1 MSRISSNA
9 NRRLTGGGRIDYARI
24 AYNAAATNAS
34 PPVLFRAVVIDVITD
49 PDLLDDT
56 YYDTMAGLVNNAD
69 LLPVMG
75 PNCIIAKI
83 VSANQASSSTYTIL
97 FPFFSSH
104 FMTPIAPGE
113 QVYVIYEDLAGTDNH
128 VGFWMSRVHGYETF
142 EDVNYTHYDRRFA
155 MANNEANYSVSASN
169 SRPTG
174 NIPESFQNGGGSQST
189 VTLDLHR
196 DATQN
201 PYDLI
206 FKESAASKYLSPE
219 PVPRWKKRPQEFIIQ
234 GANNA
239 LIMLGEDR
247 NGPVSGA
254 IQQTPIDITK
264 RSGGA
269 PRQAGAIDL
278 IAGRGR
284 YFLEEGKNPRDSND
298 PNNPAKLESTAPLV
312 VANERGYLETDKNPY
327 RTSKERI
334 ANPIEGD
341 PSPIYDAARVYI
353 VQQSRVDENYKLVPD
368 NGGIAYPDGCLANE
382 QPAGTNTLGRSY
394 VVSKADH
401 LRMVARRE
409 PQTGKDTENIAGT
422 ILIIREGYKNANVI
436 SDDPN
441 TTPTPPD
448 GNLAYIYINKEGKLQ
463 LEANEIY
470 LGRATGKEQ
479 PYIRYTVYKATI
491 ESLQKQIDTLATHI
505 KNLETNLITNFTLL
519 NGASSAA
526 PLSFLAPGFAG
537 AVSSLTTANSSLD
550 GQLLSAGK
558 ESISNYNT
566 NAASSKIFG
575 E

>member
-1 MSRISSNA
+1 
-9 NRRLTGGGRIDYARI
+9 
-24 AYNAAATNAS
+24 
-34 PPVLFRAVVIDVITD
+34 
-49 PDLLDDT
+49 
-56 YYDTMAGLVNNAD
+56 
-69 LLPVMG
+69 
-75 PNCIIAKI
+75 
-83 VSANQASSSTYTIL
+83 
-97 FPFFSSH
+97 
-104 FMTPIAPGE
+104 MTPIAPGE

-155 MANNEANYSVSASN
+155 MANNKANYSVSASN

-189 VTLDLHR
+189 VTLDLHQ

-206 FKESAASKYLSPE
+206 FSGSSASKYLSPE

-234 GANNA
+234 GANNT

-247 NGPVSGA
+247 NGPISGA
-254 IQQTPIDITK
+254 IQQTPVDIAK
-264 RSGGA
+264 NLA
-269 PRQAGAIDL
+269 KPRQAGAIDL
-278 IAGRGR
+278 VAGRGR
-284 YFLEEGKNPRDSND
+284 YFQAAGLNPRDSNS

-327 RTSKERI
+327 RTSKENI

-341 PSPIYDAARVYI
+341 PSPIYDAARIYI

-368 NGGIAYPDGCLANE
+368 NGGIAYPDECLANE
-382 QPAGTNTLGRSY
+382 QPVRTDTLGRSY
-394 VVSKADH
+394 VVTKADH
-401 LRMVARRE
+401 LRMIARRE
-409 PQTGKDTENIAGT
+409 PQLSKDTENIAGT

-441 TTPTPPD
+441 TAPSPPD
-448 GNLAYIYINKEGKLQ
+448 GNLAYVYINKDGKLQ

-470 LGRATGKEQ
+470 LGRATGKAQ

-491 ESLQKQIDTLATHI
+491 ESLQKQIDALATHI
-505 KNLETNLITNFTLL
+505 KNLESTL
-519 NGASSAA
+519 SSA
-526 PLSFLAPGFAG
+526 FAG
-537 AVSSLTTANSSLD
+537 ALGVGPAFPIVTLTGVASP
-550 GQLLSAGK
+550 LSAMGIALDTQLTPEK
-558 ESISNYNT
+558 IKVSQFNENVK
-566 NAASSKIFG
+566 SSKIFA

>member
-24 AYNAAATNAS
+24 AYNAVAANAS

-49 PDLLDDT
+49 PELLDDA
-56 YYDTMAGLVNNAD
+56 YYDSMAGLVNNAD

-75 PNCIIAKI
+75 SNCIIAKI
-83 VSANQASSSTYTIL
+83 VSANQASTSTYTIL

-142 EDVNYTHYDRRFA
+142 EDANYTHYDRRFS

-206 FKESAASKYLSPE
+206 FSGSVASKYLSPE
-219 PVPRWKKRPQEFIIQ
+219 PIPRWKKRPQEFIIQ
-234 GANNA
+234 GANNT

-247 NGPVSGA
+247 NGPISGA
-254 IQQTPIDITK
+254 IQQNPIDITK
-264 RSGGA
+264 TLA
-269 PRQAGAIDL
+269 VPRQAGAIDL

-284 YFLEEGKNPRDSND
+284 YFLEVGKNPRDSND

-327 RTSKERI
+327 RTSKENI
-334 ANPIEGD
+334 ANTIEGD

-353 VQQSRVDENYKLVPD
+353 VQQSRVDENYKLTPT
-368 NGGIAYPDGCLANE
+368 NGGIVYPDECLANE
-382 QPAGTNTLGRSY
+382 QPPGTGTLGRSY

-409 PQTGKDTENIAGT
+409 PQLNKDTENIAGT
-422 ILIIREGYKNANVI
+422 ILIIREGYKNTNVI

-441 TTPTPPD
+441 TSPSPPD
-448 GNLAYIYINKEGKLQ
+448 GNLAYVYINKEGKLQ

-470 LGRATGKEQ
+470 LGRATGKAQ
-479 PYIRYTVYKATI
+479 PFIRYTVYKATI
-491 ESLQKQIDTLATHI
+491 ESLQKQIDALATHI
-505 KNLETNLITNFTLL
+505 KNLESTL
-519 NGASSAA
+519 SST
-526 PLSFLAPGFAG
+526 FAG
-537 AVSSLTTANSSLD
+537 AIGVGPASPIVTLTTAAGPLSSMGAGLD
-550 GQLLSAGK
+550 AQLTPEKTKVGQ
-558 ESISNYNT
+558 YNE
-566 NAASSKIFG
+566 NIKSLKIFG

>member
-24 AYNAAATNAS
+24 AYNAAATNAQT
-34 PPVLFRAVVIDVITD
+34 PTLFRAVVIDVITD
-49 PDLLDDT
+49 PDLLDDA
-56 YYDTMAGLVNNAD
+56 YYDTVAGLVNNAD

-83 VSANQASSSTYTIL
+83 ISANQASTSTYTIL

-155 MANNEANYSVSASN
+155 MANNEGNYSVSASN

-189 VTLDLHR
+189 VTLELPR

-206 FKESAASKYLSPE
+206 FNTASATKYLSPE

-234 GANNA
+234 GANNT

-254 IQQTPIDITK
+254 IQQNPVDITK
-264 RSGGA
+264 NLAA

-298 PNNPAKLESTAPLV
+298 TNNPAKLESTAPLIV
-312 VANERGYLETDKNPY
+312 KNERGYLETDKNPY
-327 RTSKERI
+327 RTSKENI
-334 ANPIEGD
+334 ANSIEGD

-382 QPAGTNTLGRSY
+382 QPAGTEALGRSY

-401 LRMVARRE
+401 LRMIARRE
-409 PQTGKDTENIAGT
+409 PQLNKDTENIAGT
-422 ILIIREGYKNANVI
+422 ILIIREGYKNANVV

-441 TTPTPPD
+441 TAPSPPD

-463 LEANEIY
+463 LEANEVY
-470 LGRATGKEQ
+470 LGRATSKAQ

-491 ESLQKQIDTLATHI
+491 ESLQKQIDALATHI
-505 KNLETNLITNFTLL
+505 KNLESTL
-519 NGASSAA
+519 SST
-526 PLSFLAPGFAG
+526 FAG
-537 AVSSLTTANSSLD
+537 ALGVGPASPIVTLTAAAGPLSGMGASLD
-550 GQLLSAGK
+550 AQLAPEKTKVSQ
-558 ESISNYNT
+558 YNT
-566 NAASSKIFG
+566 TSASTKIFG

>member
-24 AYNAAATNAS
+24 AYNAVATNAQT
-34 PPVLFRAVVIDVITD
+34 PTLFRAVVIDVITD
-49 PDLLDDT
+49 PDLLDDS
-56 YYDTMAGLVNNAD
+56 YYDSMAGLVNNAD

-83 VSANQASSSTYTIL
+83 VSANQASTSTYTIL

-155 MANNEANYSVSASN
+155 MANNEANYSISESN
-169 SRPTG
+169 SRPTD
-174 NIPESFQNGGGSQST
+174 NIPESFQNGGNSQST
-189 VTLDLHR
+189 VTLELGQ

-201 PYDLI
+201 PYDII
-206 FKESAASKYLSPE
+206 FSRSAASKYLSPE

-247 NGPVSGA
+247 NGPISGA
-254 IQQTPIDITK
+254 IQQNPIDITK
-264 RSGGA
+264 QLAA

-298 PNNPAKLESTAPLV
+298 PNNPAKLESTAPLTI
-312 VANERGYLETDKNPY
+312 ANDRGYLETDKNPY
-327 RTSKERI
+327 RTSKENI

-353 VQQSRVDENYKLVPD
+353 VQQSRVDENYKLTST
-368 NGGIAYPDGCLANE
+368 NGGITYPEECLANE
-382 QPAGTNTLGRSY
+382 QPAVTDALGRSY
-394 VVSKADH
+394 VVAKADH
-401 LRMVARRE
+401 LRMIARRE
-409 PQTGKDTENIAGT
+409 PQINKDTENIAGT
-422 ILIIREGYKNANVI
+422 ILIIREGYKNANIV

-441 TTPTPPD
+441 TSPTPPD

-470 LGRATGKEQ
+470 LGRATGKAQ

-505 KNLETNLITNFTLL
+505 KNLESTLSTVFASAIGYSGTPIASL
-519 NGASSAA
+519 QASSGQINGMGPALDA
-526 PLSFLAPGFAG
+526 QLSPEK
-537 AVSSLTTANSSLD
+537 TKI
-550 GQLLSAGK
+550 GQ
-558 ESISNYNT
+558 YNE
-566 NAASSKIFG
+566 NVKSSKLFG